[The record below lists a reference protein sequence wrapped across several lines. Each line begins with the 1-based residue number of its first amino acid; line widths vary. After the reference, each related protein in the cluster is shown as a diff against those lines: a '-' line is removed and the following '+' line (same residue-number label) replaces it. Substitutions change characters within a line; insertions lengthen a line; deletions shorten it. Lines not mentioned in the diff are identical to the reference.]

1 MRILILNEHLQKLQK
16 LAKYEI
22 MDDNII
28 ACICEGGA
36 EHAIMDI
43 LLEYN
48 AIVFKKE
55 QLLDE
60 KVIRTRSAQKFEQ
73 DYLRKHFNKQ
83 ITVYRILDS
92 RRENFKLSKLYED
105 KVEVVNVIT
114 APEIEMLIIH
124 NEDKY
129 DDFKGT
135 KKKPSDYCKQ
145 NLKYPDVKSY
155 KFVREYFSNIQ
166 TLISAI
172 KKYRQKAND
181 KMREKTLCDL
191 LQK

>member
-1 MRILILNEHLQKLQK
+1 
-16 LAKYEI
+16 

-36 EHAIMDI
+36 EQAIMDI
-43 LLEYN
+43 LLENN
-48 AIVFKKE
+48 AIIFEKE

-73 DYLRKHFNKQ
+73 DYLRKTFNEK

-92 RRENFKLSKLYED
+92 RREKFKLSKLYEN
-105 KVEVVNVIT
+105 KVEVINVIT

-129 DDFKGT
+129 NDYNKT

-145 NLKYPDVKSY
+145 NLKYSDVKSY
-155 KFVREYFSNIQ
+155 KFVEEYFSNIK

-172 KKYRQKAND
+172 KTYRQKAD
-181 KMREKTLCDL
+181 VKKGETTLYDL
-191 LQK
+191 LRIKKWK